1 MRTTKIGS
9 ALVAGCILVGAAL
22 AQAGSGSSRRAG
34 SGGRRAPRRVAATKA
49 VEKGS
54 PHAAFTALLAKHV
67 QDGRVSYRGFQEDE
81 AALDRYLG
89 YFARTDPSG
98 LSHKEQLAFWINAY
112 NAFTIKLI
120 LQKYPDIK
128 SIKDFWGPWDKRD
141 WVVNGRKVTLNEIEH
156 KTLRKMGEPRI
167 HVAIVCASFS
177 CPDLAS
183 EAYEADRLEEQLVA
197 AMRRF
202 LANPEKGLRAAS
214 EPGMV
219 YGTNHVVRLSKI
231 FSWFQED
238 FGRNPREVVRFL
250 EPYMSEAQ
258 RSYVREHARE
268 LKVEYLD
275 YGWQLNGA

>member
-141 WVVNGRKVTLNEIEH
+141 WVVNGRKVTEKLVFEPTGSWETW
-156 KTLRKMGEPRI
+156 KTATITTDVLFKGDNVI
-167 HVAIVCASFS
+167 QLQANGDSG
-177 CPDLAS
+177 PDLD
-183 EAYEADRLEEQLVA
+183 EMTL
-197 AMRRF
+197 
-202 LANPEKGLRAAS
+202 
-214 EPGMV
+214 
-219 YGTNHVVRLSKI
+219 TH
-231 FSWFQED
+231 
-238 FGRNPREVVRFL
+238 
-250 EPYMSEAQ
+250 
-258 RSYVREHARE
+258 
-268 LKVEYLD
+268 LK
-275 YGWQLNGA
+275 